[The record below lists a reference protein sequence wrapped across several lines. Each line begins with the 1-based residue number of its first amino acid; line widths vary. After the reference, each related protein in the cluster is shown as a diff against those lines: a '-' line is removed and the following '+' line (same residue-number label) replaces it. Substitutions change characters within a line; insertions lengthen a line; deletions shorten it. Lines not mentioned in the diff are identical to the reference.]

1 MVSDKEKRVDDSSI
15 CSFVLFLWVGGCCE
29 EMIGV
34 RTEKR
39 DTYYFK
45 GRQSQEVLDLT
56 ERHLY

>member
-1 MVSDKEKRVDDSSI
+1 MDDSAV
-15 CSFVLFLWVGGCCE
+15 CFFFGLFLWVRGFCE

-39 DTYYFK
+39 YTCYFK
-45 GRQSQEVLDLT
+45 GRQSQEVMDLT